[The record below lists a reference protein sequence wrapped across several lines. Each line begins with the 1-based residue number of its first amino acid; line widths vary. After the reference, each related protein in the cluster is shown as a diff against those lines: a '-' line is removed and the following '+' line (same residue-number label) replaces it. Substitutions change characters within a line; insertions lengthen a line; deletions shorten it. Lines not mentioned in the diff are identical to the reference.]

1 MGWIPFDGFAKSAA
15 DKEVGYSACGVTG
28 RGCPI
33 DESLGVRLFMSGR
46 TGNPERPATI
56 GLIGSGL
63 IGSAVAERLLAAG
76 HTVIGFD
83 VSEAARLKLSQ
94 LGGVRTA
101 TPAEVAE
108 KADIVW
114 LALPN
119 DTISLQVLHDIDG
132 SLRLGHII
140 ADLGTGDPRTA
151 ESLAVQLGDR
161 GVTFLDA
168 TISGSSAQVRRGDV
182 LVMVGGEESAFGV
195 CQRLFESFAWQVRHV
210 GPSGRGAWM
219 KLVTNLV
226 LGLNRAAPAEG
237 LAFAESLGLDPATA
251 LSVLRDS
258 MAYSRIMDT
267 KGPKMVARDFT
278 PEARLSQHLKD
289 VRLIREAAAR
299 VGQSLPLTDE
309 HQRLLEV
316 AESLGLGDLDNSAI
330 LEALLRQS

>member
-1 MGWIPFDGFAKSAA
+1 
-15 DKEVGYSACGVTG
+15 
-28 RGCPI
+28 
-33 DESLGVRLFMSGR
+33 MSGR
-46 TGNPERPATI
+46 TGNPERPATV
-56 GLIGSGL
+56 GLIGLGL

-76 HTVIGFD
+76 HTVVGFD
-83 VSEAARLKLSQ
+83 VSEEARIKLSQ
-94 LGGVRTA
+94 QGGVRTSTA
-101 TPAEVAE
+101 AEVAE
-108 KADIVW
+108 EADIVW

-119 DTISLQVLHDIDG
+119 DTISRDVLTEIEPQ
-132 SLRLGHII
+132 LRAGQII
-140 ADLGTGDPRTA
+140 ADLGTGDPLTA
-151 ESLAVQLGDR
+151 ESLAAQLGDQ

-182 LVMVGGEESAFGV
+182 LVMVGGDDSGFDV

-226 LGLNRAAPAEG
+226 LGLNRAALAEG
-237 LAFAESLGLDPATA
+237 LAFAEALGLEPAIA

-267 KGPKMVARDFT
+267 KGPKMVMHDFT

-299 VGQSLPLTDE
+299 VGQLLPLSTE
-309 HQRLLEV
+309 HQRLLEL
-316 AESLGLGDLDNSAI
+316 AESLGLGQLDNSAI
-330 LEALLRQS
+330 LEAMRRPNEPT